1 MHVRAQGLAVARSEK
16 KRANMPELAY
26 VPPESWTDNL
36 KVKLAGDFIPF
47 FDIIGYASKW
57 IFVILS
63 CLMLTGSL
71 FKCCWSLHREYMLR
85 GCTYRMAFALCNSIY
100 HISMIPLDFLRGGYN
115 SVVHKEK
122 DLEPVVLDL
131 QRIQEEQLSMRDQL
145 RDLQVELGHNRG
157 FSNEDGLAS
166 ASKVVSPP
174 PSYTTEQ
181 HSLSPGPNGYT
192 TSNLRF
198 DHLEK
203 AIEDYIH
210 PSAPRHPPLHE
221 HASQR
226 AAPLSAASSVAYS
239 RQPSANPHTPNTW
252 WIRPDAALSCDGTT
266 DDIPSEAAA
275 LPPGQPSTSTHRPQT
290 CPTRMTMPPPAP
302 PAPAATAGA
311 AAAVTAA
318 AAAVAQGQP
327 IGGILGATNRPS
339 PLPTS
344 PLPDIGPESFAQ
356 RLVEASTEN
365 RNLYPTIADR
375 MTDIPTS
382 GPFHDRQVQKRPKQS
397 GMLSI
402 INEASARFIG
412 RARQS
417 QEQGDEETPLTQDQE
432 PPPTV
437 APPAPPAPPP
447 PRLSTA
453 APPRAPV
460 AASVATPPDSG
471 TSPPSQPSPATAPN
485 QPSSV
490 VDPEEPVAEN
500 LATDPVHRREDR

>member
-63 CLMLTGSL
+63 CLMLAGSL

-122 DLEPVVLDL
+122 DLQPVVLDL

-145 RDLQVELGHNRG
+145 RDLQEELGHNRG
-157 FSNEDGLAS
+157 FSNEDGHAS
-166 ASKVVSPP
+166 PSKALSPP

-203 AIEDYIH
+203 AIEDYVH
-210 PSAPRHPPLHE
+210 PSAPRPPPLHE
-221 HASQR
+221 HATQQ
-226 AAPLSAASSVAYS
+226 AASLGAASAVAYS

-252 WIRPDAALSCDGTT
+252 WIRPDATLNCDGTV

-275 LPPGQPSTSTHRPQT
+275 LPPSRPSTSTHRPQM
-290 CPTRMTMPPPAP
+290 CPTRMSAPPPA
-302 PAPAATAGA
+302 APASAAAAA

-318 AAAVAQGQP
+318 AAAAAQGRP
-327 IGGILGATNRPS
+327 IGDILGATSRPTA
-339 PLPTS
+339 LPTS
-344 PLPDIGPESFAQ
+344 PLPDIGPEPFAQ
-356 RLVEASTEN
+356 RLLEASTEN
-365 RNLYPTIADR
+365 RNLYPTIEDR
-375 MTDIPTS
+375 MTDIPTT
-382 GPFHDRQVQKRPKQS
+382 GPFHDRQLVQKRPKQS

-402 INEASARFIG
+402 INEASVRFIG
-412 RARQS
+412 RPRKS
-417 QEQGDEETPLTQDQE
+417 QEQLDEEQPLTMDQE

-447 PRLSTA
+447 PRSTSTA
-453 APPRAPV
+453 APPQPPTV
-460 AASVATPPDSG
+460 ASTATPPAPG
-471 TSPPSQPSPATAPN
+471 VSPPPQPSPTTAPN
-485 QPSSV
+485 PPSAEAE
-490 VDPEEPVAEN
+490 PEEPVAEN
-500 LATDPVHRREDR
+500 LAIDGTHRH